1 MKTNTKYIF
10 VTGGVISG
18 VGKGIMSA
26 SMGAIL
32 KAKGLKVSIQK
43 CDPYFNVDAGLLNPR
58 EHGECY
64 VTQDGAETDLDLGHY
79 ERFLDEEMTGDSIW
93 TSGKLY
99 KKLIDAERAG
109 EFGGKTVQL
118 VPHVTGL
125 VQQTF
130 LDNAKHFGSDVHI
143 VEIGG
148 TVGDIEGLHFIE
160 AIREFPS
167 KVGRENCLF
176 VHVCYVPWLSTSEE
190 FKTKPA
196 QNSLR
201 DLRQF
206 GIIPDMVVARMDV
219 DQVVKAPHIAQ
230 KLATFCGVRDDA
242 VVLMP
247 DARSVYEVP
256 LNAVQGGVLAPLERF
271 VDHGDPDMKQW
282 EDLVKNIESN
292 PKEEVK
298 IGLVAKYVDNTDT
311 YLSVTEAL
319 KAAAWKVGV
328 KLETVWIN
336 AEEAT
341 DKDFASV
348 DGIVVPGGFGVRG
361 VEGKIAAASYCLK
374 HNKPY
379 LGLCLGLQCAVIAAA
394 RLGGVKK
401 ANSEEFGAEE
411 GENVVYIMEGQ
422 AGKESTG
429 GTMRLGNY
437 PAKLVA
443 KSKMAEIYGTTN
455 VVERHRHRYE
465 VNQSFKKEIEK
476 GGLKISGTSPD
487 GSLVEFVEAPKCDY
501 FVATQGHPEYRSR
514 PYRAHPLFE
523 GLIRASKK

>member
-1 MKTNTKYIF
+1 M
-10 VTGGVISG
+10 
-18 VGKGIMSA
+18 
-26 SMGAIL
+26 
-32 KAKGLKVSIQK
+32 
-43 CDPYFNVDAGLLNPR
+43 
-58 EHGECY
+58 
-64 VTQDGAETDLDLGHY
+64 
-79 ERFLDEEMTGDSIW
+79 
-93 TSGKLY
+93 
-99 KKLIDAERAG
+99 
-109 EFGGKTVQL
+109 
-118 VPHVTGL
+118 
-125 VQQTF
+125 
-130 LDNAKHFGSDVHI
+130 
-143 VEIGG
+143 
-148 TVGDIEGLHFIE
+148 
-160 AIREFPS
+160 
-167 KVGRENCLF
+167 
-176 VHVCYVPWLSTSEE
+176 PWLSTSEE

-219 DQVVKAPHIAQ
+219 DEVVKAPHIAQ

-282 EDLVKNIESN
+282 EDLVKSIESN
-292 PKEEVK
+292 PKDEVK

-328 KLETVWIN
+328 KLKTVWIN

-341 DKDFASV
+341 DKDFANV

-361 VEGKIAAASYCLK
+361 VEGKISAATYCLE

-394 RLGGVKK
+394 RLGGIKK

-437 PAKLVA
+437 PAKLVEG
-443 KSKMAEIYGTTN
+443 SKVSEIYGATD

-465 VNQSFKKEIEK
+465 VNQKFKKEIEE
-476 GGLKISGTSPD
+476 GGLKITGTSPD